1 MNETIDMH
9 AMHAMNAANAANA
22 NKGSESLATPFAT
35 SRATH
40 AAHAALRAVL
50 RFAVRLASQRALPLA
65 LSLAVPLLL
74 SGCAAQMAYRDGK
87 NLVAQGKVDEGL
99 AKLQQAVAADPHDA
113 HYRATWLAERESA
126 VARFDEEGDRLA
138 ANGARLAAR
147 KSYQH
152 ALTIDP
158 ANERALAGMSALE
171 SATRLDG
178 LVDRAE
184 ALSVKDGDSARGLL
198 AKVLT
203 EAPANPRALALQRK
217 LAADSGFLRVEAALA
232 SAYRKPVRIDFKDAP
247 LKQVFEV
254 ISRSAGLN
262 FLFDKDV
269 KTDQRTSIYLRNST
283 IEAAVRYVLATNQL
297 AQQVLDENTVLI
309 YPNTPAKLKDYQELA
324 VRTFFLSNA
333 DAKTVAN
340 TLKTIVK
347 SHDVVA
353 DEKLNVVIVRDTPDA
368 IRMAEKLVALEDVPE
383 PEVMLEVEVLEV
395 QRNSMQDLGIA
406 WPSSVTF
413 TPTAAG
419 STFNAI
425 AGGGSSGSS
434 YGSSYSSSGSGAS
447 PALSL
452 HDLLHQTSRTLG
464 VSSLQATVNANRQ
477 DSNAKLLTNPRI
489 RVRNHEKAKILIG
502 ERVPNITST
511 ATSTGFVSQ
520 SINYLDI
527 GLTLNV
533 EPSIYLDDTVGIK
546 VSLEVSSLLNQIT
559 GSSGTTAYEI
569 GTRTASTVLQLK
581 NGETDVLAGLIDSQ
595 ERTSGNKIP
604 GLGQLPVL
612 GRLFGATTDDD
623 KNTEIVL
630 SITPHLV
637 RNIRHPDASLAYFT
651 SGTETNMQSMIKSNG
666 IVTAAPLT
674 ASATTS
680 SGGDAG
686 AAGQRGGAS
695 YPQTGANGAYGSN
708 GAYGNGAYGNGA
720 YGSGTG
726 SYGGL
731 PGAYLGGDGAPLVG
745 GGSPGT
751 AEMSI
756 QGPPQAK
763 TGDSVTVALLMQA
776 DRPVTSASAT
786 VSYDASK
793 LQFTGVAEG
802 DFLKQGGGAT
812 SFSNRVA
819 QGGQLILAD
828 SSPGG
833 AGGSAQATFAVLSF
847 RALAPAAQTSIQ
859 VQPGSVQ
866 GAGGM
871 PVTMLP
877 PSAYSLS
884 VGAR

>member
-1 MNETIDMH
+1 MATP
-9 AMHAMNAANAANA
+9 
-22 NKGSESLATPFAT
+22 LATSFT
-35 SRATH
+35 RRG
-40 AAHAALRAVL
+40 LC
-50 RFAVRLASQRALPLA
+50 RFAARHARTLA
-65 LSLAVPLLL
+65 LLLAVPIVLT
-74 SGCAAQMAYRDGK
+74 GCAAERAYRDGK
-87 NLVAQGKVDEGL
+87 DLVAQGKVDEGL
-99 AKLQQAVAADPHDA
+99 AKLQQAVTQDPHDP
-113 HYRATWLAERESA
+113 HYRAAWLAERESA

-138 ANGARLAAR
+138 AGGARAAAR

-158 ANERALAGMSALE
+158 ANERALSGIAALE
-171 SATRLDG
+171 GAARIDG
-178 LVDRAE
+178 LVERAE
-184 ALSVKDGDSARGLL
+184 MLAAKDSDSARGLI

-203 EAPANPRALALQRK
+203 EAPAHPRALALQRK
-217 LAADSGFLRVEAALA
+217 LNADTGFLRVEAALA

-406 WPSSVTF
+406 WPSSITF

-419 STFNAI
+419 SAFGAI
-425 AGGGSSGSS
+425 SSGSGSSGSS
-434 YGSSYSSSGSGAS
+434 YGSSSSGGSGSS

-452 HDLLHQTSRTLG
+452 HDLLNQTSRTVG

-533 EPSIYLDDTVGIK
+533 EPTIYLDDTVGIK
-546 VSLEVSSLLNQIT
+546 VALEVSSLLNQIT

-604 GLGQLPVL
+604 GLGQMPVL

-666 IVTAAPLT
+666 IVTPAPSNGSSSNAQAADFG
-674 ASATTS
+674 TS
-680 SGGDAG
+680 
-686 AAGQRGGAS
+686 GQRGGS
-695 YPQTGANGAYGSN
+695 NTPQTGAYGAYGSS
-708 GAYGNGAYGNGA
+708 GAYGAGSNAYGAGA
-720 YGSGTG
+720 
-726 SYGGL
+726 
-731 PGAYLGGDGAPLVG
+731 GAYLGGDTTPLVG
-745 GGSPGT
+745 GAGTPGT

-756 QGPPQAK
+756 QGPPQVK

-776 DRPVTSASAT
+776 DQPVTSASAT
-786 VSYDASK
+786 VSYDVSK
-793 LQFTGVAEG
+793 LQFTGVTEG
-802 DFLKQGGGAT
+802 DFLKQGGAQT

-833 AGGSAQATFAVLSF
+833 TGGSAQATFAVLSF
-847 RALAPAAQTSIQ
+847 KALAPAAQTSIQ
-859 VQPGSVQ
+859 VQPGSVL
-866 GAGGM
+866 GAGGQT
-871 PVTMLP
+871 VTMPP

>member
-1 MNETIDMH
+1 
-9 AMHAMNAANAANA
+9 MNAT
-22 NKGSESLATPFAT
+22 KGSEQLATPLAT
-35 SRATH
+35 SFTRRG
-40 AAHAALRAVL
+40 LC
-50 RFAVRLASQRALPLA
+50 RFAARHARTLA
-65 LSLAVPLLL
+65 LLLAVPIVLT
-74 SGCAAQMAYRDGK
+74 GCAAERAYRDGK
-87 NLVAQGKVDEGL
+87 DLVAQGKVDEGL
-99 AKLQQAVAADPHDA
+99 AKLQQAVTQDPHDP
-113 HYRATWLAERESA
+113 HYRAAWLAERESA

-138 ANGARLAAR
+138 AGGARAAAR

-158 ANERALAGMSALE
+158 ANERALSGIAALE
-171 SATRLDG
+171 GAARIDG
-178 LVDRAE
+178 LVERAE
-184 ALSVKDGDSARGLL
+184 MLAAKDSDSARGLI

-203 EAPANPRALALQRK
+203 EAPAHPRALALQRK
-217 LAADSGFLRVEAALA
+217 LNADTGFLRVEAALA

-406 WPSSVTF
+406 WPSSITF

-419 STFNAI
+419 SAFGAI
-425 AGGGSSGSS
+425 SSGSGSSGSS
-434 YGSSYSSSGSGAS
+434 YGSSSSGGSGSS

-452 HDLLHQTSRTLG
+452 HDLLNQTSRTVG

-533 EPSIYLDDTVGIK
+533 EPTIYLDDTVGIK
-546 VSLEVSSLLNQIT
+546 VALEVSSLLNQIT

-604 GLGQLPVL
+604 GLGQMPVL

-666 IVTAAPLT
+666 IVTPAPSNGSSSNTQAADFG
-674 ASATTS
+674 TS
-680 SGGDAG
+680 
-686 AAGQRGGAS
+686 GQRGGS
-695 YPQTGANGAYGSN
+695 NTPQTGAYGAYGSS
-708 GAYGNGAYGNGA
+708 GAYGAGSNAYGAGA
-720 YGSGTG
+720 
-726 SYGGL
+726 
-731 PGAYLGGDGAPLVG
+731 GAYLGGDTTPLVG
-745 GGSPGT
+745 GAGTPGT

-756 QGPPQAK
+756 QGPPQVK

-776 DRPVTSASAT
+776 DQPVTSASAT
-786 VSYDASK
+786 VSYDVSK
-793 LQFTGVAEG
+793 LQFTGVTEG
-802 DFLKQGGGAT
+802 DFLKQGGAQT

-833 AGGSAQATFAVLSF
+833 TGGSAQATFAVLSF
-847 RALAPAAQTSIQ
+847 KALAPAAQTSIQ
-859 VQPGSVQ
+859 VQPGSVL
-866 GAGGM
+866 GAGGQA
-871 PVTMLP
+871 VTMPP

>member
-1 MNETIDMH
+1 
-9 AMHAMNAANAANA
+9 MNAT
-22 NKGSESLATPFAT
+22 KGSEQLATPLAT
-35 SRATH
+35 SFTRRG
-40 AAHAALRAVL
+40 LC
-50 RFAVRLASQRALPLA
+50 RFAARHARTLA
-65 LSLAVPLLL
+65 LLLAVPIVLT
-74 SGCAAQMAYRDGK
+74 GCAAERAYRDGK
-87 NLVAQGKVDEGL
+87 DLVAQGKVDEGL
-99 AKLQQAVAADPHDA
+99 AKLQQAVTQDPHDP
-113 HYRATWLAERESA
+113 HYRAAWLAERESA

-138 ANGARLAAR
+138 AGGARSAAR

-158 ANERALAGMSALE
+158 ANERALSGIAALE
-171 SATRLDG
+171 GAARIDG
-178 LVDRAE
+178 LVERAE
-184 ALSVKDGDSARGLL
+184 MLAAKDSDSARGLI

-203 EAPANPRALALQRK
+203 EAPAHPRALALQRK
-217 LAADSGFLRVEAALA
+217 LNADTGFLRVEAALA

-406 WPSSVTF
+406 WPSSITF

-419 STFNAI
+419 SAFGAI
-425 AGGGSSGSS
+425 SSGSGSSGSS
-434 YGSSYSSSGSGAS
+434 YGSSSSGGSGSS

-452 HDLLHQTSRTLG
+452 HDLLNQTSRTVG

-533 EPSIYLDDTVGIK
+533 EPTIYLDDTVGIK
-546 VSLEVSSLLNQIT
+546 VALEVSSLLNQIT

-604 GLGQLPVL
+604 GLGQMPVL

-666 IVTAAPLT
+666 IVTPAPSNGSSSNTQAADFG
-674 ASATTS
+674 TS
-680 SGGDAG
+680 
-686 AAGQRGGAS
+686 GQRGGS
-695 YPQTGANGAYGSN
+695 NTPQTGANGVYGSS
-708 GAYGNGAYGNGA
+708 GAYGAGSNAYGAGA
-720 YGSGTG
+720 
-726 SYGGL
+726 
-731 PGAYLGGDGAPLVG
+731 GAYLGGDTTPLVG
-745 GGSPGT
+745 GTGTPGT

-756 QGPPQAK
+756 QGPPQVK

-776 DRPVTSASAT
+776 DQPVTSASAT
-786 VSYDASK
+786 VSYDVSK
-793 LQFTGVAEG
+793 LQFTGVTEG
-802 DFLKQGGGAT
+802 DFLKQGGAQT

-819 QGGQLILAD
+819 QGGQVILAD

-833 AGGSAQATFAVLSF
+833 TGGSAQATFAVLSF
-847 RALAPAAQTSIQ
+847 KALAPAAQTSIQ
-859 VQPGSVQ
+859 VQPGSVL
-866 GAGGM
+866 GAGGQA
-871 PVTMLP
+871 VTMPP

>member
-1 MNETIDMH
+1 
-9 AMHAMNAANAANA
+9 MNAT
-22 NKGSESLATPFAT
+22 KGSESLATPFAISIAIRN
-35 SRATH
+35 SRNT
-40 AAHAALRAVL
+40 LRA
-50 RFAVRLASQRALPLA
+50 LA
-65 LSLAVPLLL
+65 LLVAVPVLLT
-74 SGCAAQMAYRDGK
+74 GCAAERAYRDGK
-87 NLVAQGKVDEGL
+87 DLVAQGKVDEGL
-99 AKLQQAVAADPHDA
+99 AKLQQAVTQDPRDA
-113 HYRATWLAERESA
+113 HYRAAWLAERENA
-126 VARFDEEGDRLA
+126 VAHLDEEGDRLA
-138 ANGARLAAR
+138 ASGARGAAR

-158 ANERALAGMSALE
+158 ANERAQAGIASLDNA
-171 SATRLDG
+171 ARIDG
-178 LVDRAE
+178 LVERAE
-184 ALSVKDGDSARGLL
+184 ALAAKQDTDNARGLV
-198 AKVLT
+198 ARVLT
-203 EAPANPRALALQRK
+203 EAPAHPRALALQRR
-217 LAADSGFLRVEAALA
+217 LAADTGFLRVEAALA

-247 LKQVFEV
+247 LRQVFDV

-353 DEKLNVVIVRDTPDA
+353 DEKLNLVIVRDTPAA
-368 IRMAEKLVALEDVPE
+368 ISMAEKLVALEDVPE

-395 QRNSMQDLGIA
+395 QRNSLQDLGIA

-419 STFNAI
+419 SALGAI
-425 AGGGSSGSS
+425 GSGSGSSGSS
-434 YGSSYSSSGSGAS
+434 YGSSYSSGSSGAS

-464 VSSLQATVNANRQ
+464 VSSIQATVNANRQ

-533 EPSIYLDDTVGIK
+533 EPTIYLDDTVGIK

-595 ERTSGNKIP
+595 ERTSGNKLP

-637 RNIRHPDASLAYFT
+637 RNIRHPEASLAYFT

-666 IVTAAPLT
+666 IVAPVPVNGSPATMQAA
-674 ASATTS
+674 
-680 SGGDAG
+680 DF
-686 AAGQRGGAS
+686 GAS
-695 YPQTGANGAYGSN
+695 GPRNGSSISPTGANGAS
-708 GAYGNGAYGNGA
+708 
-720 YGSGTG
+720 TG
-726 SYGGL
+726 SYGAGAGT
-731 PGAYLGGDGAPLVG
+731 GAYLGGDATPLVG
-745 GGSPGT
+745 GGGVPGT

-756 QGPPQAK
+756 QGPPQVK

-776 DRPVTSASAT
+776 DQPVTSASAT
-786 VSYDASK
+786 VSYDVSK
-793 LQFTGVAEG
+793 LQFTGATEG
-802 DFLKQGGGAT
+802 DFLKQGGAPT

-828 SSPGG
+828 SAPGG
-833 AGGSAQATFAVLSF
+833 SGGYAQATFAVLSF
-847 RALAPAAQTSIQ
+847 KALAPAAQTSIQ
-859 VQPGSVQ
+859 VQPGSVL

-871 PVTMLP
+871 SVTMPP
-877 PSAYSLS
+877 PSAYTLS

>member
-1 MNETIDMH
+1 MRT
-9 AMHAMNAANAANA
+9 
-22 NKGSESLATPFAT
+22 
-35 SRATH
+35 
-40 AAHAALRAVL
+40 
-50 RFAVRLASQRALPLA
+50 LA
-65 LSLAVPLLL
+65 LLVAVPIVLT
-74 SGCAAQMAYRDGK
+74 GCAAERAYRDGK
-87 NLVAQGKVDEGL
+87 DLVAQGKVDEGL
-99 AKLQQAVAADPHDA
+99 AKLQQAVTQDPHDA
-113 HYRATWLAERESA
+113 HYRAAWLAERESA

-138 ANGARLAAR
+138 AGGARAAAR

-158 ANERALAGMSALE
+158 ANERALSGIAALE
-171 SATRLDG
+171 GAARIDG
-178 LVDRAE
+178 LVERAE
-184 ALSVKDGDSARGLL
+184 MLASKQDSDSARGLI

-203 EAPANPRALALQRK
+203 EAPAHPRALALQRK
-217 LAADSGFLRVEAALA
+217 LNADTGFLRVEAALA

-406 WPSSVTF
+406 WPSSITF

-419 STFNAI
+419 STFGAI
-425 AGGGSSGSS
+425 SSGSGSS
-434 YGSSYSSSGSGAS
+434 YGSSSSSGSGAS

-452 HDLLHQTSRTLG
+452 HDLLNQTSRTVG

-533 EPSIYLDDTVGIK
+533 EPTIYLDDTVGIK
-546 VSLEVSSLLNQIT
+546 VALEVSSLLNQIT

-581 NGETDVLAGLIDSQ
+581 NGETDVLAGLIDS
-595 ERTSGNKIP
+595 
-604 GLGQLPVL
+604 
-612 GRLFGATTDDD
+612 
-623 KNTEIVL
+623 
-630 SITPHLV
+630 
-637 RNIRHPDASLAYFT
+637 
-651 SGTETNMQSMIKSNG
+651 
-666 IVTAAPLT
+666 
-674 ASATTS
+674 
-680 SGGDAG
+680 
-686 AAGQRGGAS
+686 
-695 YPQTGANGAYGSN
+695 
-708 GAYGNGAYGNGA
+708 
-720 YGSGTG
+720 
-726 SYGGL
+726 
-731 PGAYLGGDGAPLVG
+731 
-745 GGSPGT
+745 
-751 AEMSI
+751 
-756 QGPPQAK
+756 
-763 TGDSVTVALLMQA
+763 
-776 DRPVTSASAT
+776 
-786 VSYDASK
+786 
-793 LQFTGVAEG
+793 
-802 DFLKQGGGAT
+802 
-812 SFSNRVA
+812 
-819 QGGQLILAD
+819 
-828 SSPGG
+828 
-833 AGGSAQATFAVLSF
+833 
-847 RALAPAAQTSIQ
+847 
-859 VQPGSVQ
+859 
-866 GAGGM
+866 
-871 PVTMLP
+871 
-877 PSAYSLS
+877 
-884 VGAR
+884 

>member
-1 MNETIDMH
+1 
-9 AMHAMNAANAANA
+9 MNAT
-22 NKGSESLATPFAT
+22 KGSEQLATPLAT
-35 SRATH
+35 SFTRRG
-40 AAHAALRAVL
+40 LC
-50 RFAVRLASQRALPLA
+50 RFAARHARTLA
-65 LSLAVPLLL
+65 LLLAVPIVLT
-74 SGCAAQMAYRDGK
+74 GCAAERAYRDGK
-87 NLVAQGKVDEGL
+87 DLVAQGKVDEGL
-99 AKLQQAVAADPHDA
+99 AKLQQAVTQDPHDP
-113 HYRATWLAERESA
+113 HYRAAWLAERESA

-138 ANGARLAAR
+138 AGGARAAAR

-158 ANERALAGMSALE
+158 ANERALSGIAALE
-171 SATRLDG
+171 GAARIDG
-178 LVDRAE
+178 LVERAE
-184 ALSVKDGDSARGLL
+184 MLAAKDSDSARGLI

-203 EAPANPRALALQRK
+203 EAPAHPRALALQRK
-217 LAADSGFLRVEAALA
+217 LSADTGFLRVEAALA
-232 SAYRKPVRIDFKDAP
+232 IAYRKPVRIDFKDAP

-406 WPSSVTF
+406 WPSSITF

-419 STFNAI
+419 SAFGAI
-425 AGGGSSGSS
+425 SSGSGSSGSS
-434 YGSSYSSSGSGAS
+434 YGSSSSGGSGSS

-452 HDLLHQTSRTLG
+452 HDLLNQTSRTVG

-533 EPSIYLDDTVGIK
+533 EPTIYLDDTVGIK
-546 VSLEVSSLLNQIT
+546 VALEVSSLLNQIT

-604 GLGQLPVL
+604 GLGQMPVL

-666 IVTAAPLT
+666 IVTPAPSNGSSSNTQAADFG
-674 ASATTS
+674 TS
-680 SGGDAG
+680 
-686 AAGQRGGAS
+686 GQRGGS
-695 YPQTGANGAYGSN
+695 NTPQTGAYGAYGSS
-708 GAYGNGAYGNGA
+708 GAYGAGSNAYGAGA
-720 YGSGTG
+720 
-726 SYGGL
+726 
-731 PGAYLGGDGAPLVG
+731 GAYLGGDTTPLVG
-745 GGSPGT
+745 GAGTPGT

-756 QGPPQAK
+756 QGPPQVK

-776 DRPVTSASAT
+776 DQPVTSASAT
-786 VSYDASK
+786 VSYDVSK
-793 LQFTGVAEG
+793 LQFTGVTEG
-802 DFLKQGGGAT
+802 DFLKQGGAQT

-833 AGGSAQATFAVLSF
+833 TGGSAQATFAVLSF
-847 RALAPAAQTSIQ
+847 KALAPAAQTSIQ
-859 VQPGSVQ
+859 VQPGSVL
-866 GAGGM
+866 GAGGQT
-871 PVTMLP
+871 VTMPP
-877 PSAYSLS
+877 PSAYNLS

>member
-1 MNETIDMH
+1 MATP
-9 AMHAMNAANAANA
+9 
-22 NKGSESLATPFAT
+22 LATSFT
-35 SRATH
+35 RRG
-40 AAHAALRAVL
+40 LC
-50 RFAVRLASQRALPLA
+50 RFAARHARTLA
-65 LSLAVPLLL
+65 LLLAVPIVLT
-74 SGCAAQMAYRDGK
+74 GCAAERAYRDGK
-87 NLVAQGKVDEGL
+87 DLVAQGKVDEGL
-99 AKLQQAVAADPHDA
+99 AKLQQAVTQDPHDP
-113 HYRATWLAERESA
+113 HYRAAWLAERESA

-138 ANGARLAAR
+138 AGGARAAAR

-158 ANERALAGMSALE
+158 ANERALSGIAALE
-171 SATRLDG
+171 GAARIDG
-178 LVDRAE
+178 LVERAE
-184 ALSVKDGDSARGLL
+184 MLAAKDSDSARGLI

-203 EAPANPRALALQRK
+203 EAPAHPRALALQRK
-217 LAADSGFLRVEAALA
+217 LNADTGFLRVEAALA

-406 WPSSVTF
+406 WPSSITF

-419 STFNAI
+419 SAFGAI
-425 AGGGSSGSS
+425 SSGSGSSGSS
-434 YGSSYSSSGSGAS
+434 YGSSSSGGSGSS

-452 HDLLHQTSRTLG
+452 HDLLNQTSRTVG

-533 EPSIYLDDTVGIK
+533 EPTIYLDDTVGIK
-546 VSLEVSSLLNQIT
+546 VALEVSSLLNQIT

-604 GLGQLPVL
+604 GLGQMPVL

-666 IVTAAPLT
+666 IVTPAPSNGSSSNTQAADFG
-674 ASATTS
+674 TS
-680 SGGDAG
+680 
-686 AAGQRGGAS
+686 GQRGGS
-695 YPQTGANGAYGSN
+695 NTPQTGAYGAYGSS
-708 GAYGNGAYGNGA
+708 GAYGAGSNAYGAGA
-720 YGSGTG
+720 
-726 SYGGL
+726 
-731 PGAYLGGDGAPLVG
+731 GAYLGGDTTPLVG
-745 GGSPGT
+745 GAGTPGT

-756 QGPPQAK
+756 QGPPQVK

-776 DRPVTSASAT
+776 DQPVTSASAT
-786 VSYDASK
+786 VSYDVSK
-793 LQFTGVAEG
+793 LQFTGVTEG
-802 DFLKQGGGAT
+802 DFLKQGGAQT

-833 AGGSAQATFAVLSF
+833 TGGSAQATFAVLSF
-847 RALAPAAQTSIQ
+847 KALAPAAQTSIQ
-859 VQPGSVQ
+859 VQPGSVL
-866 GAGGM
+866 GAGGQA
-871 PVTMLP
+871 VTMPP

>member
-1 MNETIDMH
+1 
-9 AMHAMNAANAANA
+9 MNAT
-22 NKGSESLATPFAT
+22 KGSEQLATPLAT
-35 SRATH
+35 SFTRRG
-40 AAHAALRAVL
+40 LC
-50 RFAVRLASQRALPLA
+50 RFAARHARTLA
-65 LSLAVPLLL
+65 LLLAVPIVLT
-74 SGCAAQMAYRDGK
+74 GCAAERAYRDGK
-87 NLVAQGKVDEGL
+87 DLVAQGKVDEGL
-99 AKLQQAVAADPHDA
+99 AKLQQAVTQDPHDP
-113 HYRATWLAERESA
+113 HYRAAWLAERESA

-138 ANGARLAAR
+138 AGGARAAAR

-158 ANERALAGMSALE
+158 ANERALSGIAALE
-171 SATRLDG
+171 GAARIDG
-178 LVDRAE
+178 LVERAE
-184 ALSVKDGDSARGLL
+184 MLAAKDSDSARGLI

-203 EAPANPRALALQRK
+203 EAPAHPRALALQRK
-217 LAADSGFLRVEAALA
+217 LNADTGFLRVEAALA

-406 WPSSVTF
+406 WPSSITF

-419 STFNAI
+419 SAFGAI
-425 AGGGSSGSS
+425 SSGSGSSGSS
-434 YGSSYSSSGSGAS
+434 YGSSSSGGSGSS

-452 HDLLHQTSRTLG
+452 HDLLNQTSRTVG

-533 EPSIYLDDTVGIK
+533 EPTIYLDDTVGIK
-546 VSLEVSSLLNQIT
+546 VALEVSSLLNQIT

-604 GLGQLPVL
+604 GLGQMPVL

-666 IVTAAPLT
+666 IVTPAPSNGSSSNAQAADFG
-674 ASATTS
+674 TS
-680 SGGDAG
+680 
-686 AAGQRGGAS
+686 GQRGGS
-695 YPQTGANGAYGSN
+695 NTPQTGAYGAYGSS
-708 GAYGNGAYGNGA
+708 GAYGAGSNAYGAGA
-720 YGSGTG
+720 
-726 SYGGL
+726 
-731 PGAYLGGDGAPLVG
+731 GAYLGGDTTPLVG
-745 GGSPGT
+745 GAGTPGT

-756 QGPPQAK
+756 QGPPQVK

-776 DRPVTSASAT
+776 DQPVTSASAT
-786 VSYDASK
+786 VSYDVSK
-793 LQFTGVAEG
+793 LQFTGVTEG
-802 DFLKQGGGAT
+802 DFLKQGGAQT

-833 AGGSAQATFAVLSF
+833 TGGSAQATFAVLSF
-847 RALAPAAQTSIQ
+847 KALAPAAQTSIQ
-859 VQPGSVQ
+859 VQPGSVL
-866 GAGGM
+866 GAGGQT
-871 PVTMLP
+871 VTMPP